1 MPQPQLPNVELLRR
15 KLVQSTTDNHK
26 SEMGQFLTPASTA
39 AFMASMFPKHSQEDC
54 RLLDAGAG
62 IGALSCAFLDRWKSG
77 GFCFQNVEATA
88 FEMDPALTGH
98 LQTFLE
104 SYDDVIAHVIADDYI
119 ARSAEHGTSL
129 PKFTHAI
136 LNPPYKKIHS
146 KSAHRLQLRSLG
158 IETVNLYSGFVALAL
173 SQLENHGQLVAI
185 IPRSFC
191 NGPYYK
197 PFREFIIKN
206 SAIRQIHLFESRKM
220 AFKDDEVLQEN
231 VIIRLERGGQT
242 DNVSISKSS
251 DDTFSDLVSFTVPS
265 REIVHPEDTEL
276 FIRIPAGNSA
286 ASSPS
291 SSLQGFPLEELGIQ
305 VSTGPVVDFRVK
317 DHLRA
322 DPESGTVPLI
332 YPSHLRSS
340 RTVWPIPGAKK
351 PNAIM
356 HNEQTE
362 KWLYP
367 KGFYCVVRRF
377 SSKEEKRRVVA
388 SVVEPRIFGQTE
400 KIGFENH
407 MNLFHQNKHGLPES
421 LARGLVVYLNTTIVD
436 EHFRT
441 FNGHTQVNA
450 TDLKQLRYPS
460 RDHLE
465 RLGEWA
471 KHQKTITQEA
481 IDNKVSSLN
490 DQH

>member
-77 GFCFQNVEATA
+77 DFCFQNVEATA

-197 PFREFIIKN
+197 PFREFLN
-206 SAIRQIHLFESRKM
+206 FLAAATL
-220 AFKDDEVLQEN
+220 
-231 VIIRLERGGQT
+231 
-242 DNVSISKSS
+242 KSS
-251 DDTFSDLVSFTVPS
+251 GGTFLS
-265 REIVHPEDTEL
+265 
-276 FIRIPAGNSA
+276 
-286 ASSPS
+286 
-291 SSLQGFPLEELGIQ
+291 
-305 VSTGPVVDFRVK
+305 
-317 DHLRA
+317 
-322 DPESGTVPLI
+322 
-332 YPSHLRSS
+332 
-340 RTVWPIPGAKK
+340 
-351 PNAIM
+351 
-356 HNEQTE
+356 
-362 KWLYP
+362 
-367 KGFYCVVRRF
+367 
-377 SSKEEKRRVVA
+377 
-388 SVVEPRIFGQTE
+388 
-400 KIGFENH
+400 
-407 MNLFHQNKHGLPES
+407 
-421 LARGLVVYLNTTIVD
+421 
-436 EHFRT
+436 
-441 FNGHTQVNA
+441 
-450 TDLKQLRYPS
+450 
-460 RDHLE
+460 
-465 RLGEWA
+465 
-471 KHQKTITQEA
+471 
-481 IDNKVSSLN
+481 
-490 DQH
+490 